1 MKTVKANEIVIF
13 CEFISQKQ
21 LYSFSVYIFEN
32 GLVFVQGTKK
42 NNSYFIDSMNSLEA
56 IEEASGYSVVKVKKV
71 SEKTFPLLEIVRA
84 WGESFEMFCLSTN
97 DPCLEKIQ
105 DLIKKAA

>member
-1 MKTVKANEIVIF
+1 MKTIKANEIAIF

-32 GLVFVQGTKK
+32 GLIFVKKKK
-42 NNSYFIDSMNSLEA
+42 NDHYFIDSMNSLEA
-56 IEEASGYSVVKVKKV
+56 IEEANGCSIVEVKKV
-71 SEKTFPLLEIVRA
+71 SEKKFFLLEIVRA
-84 WGESFEMFCLSTN
+84 WGRSFEMFCLSTN
-97 DPCLEKIQ
+97 DPCYEKIQ